1 MIRSVRRSLARAAAA
16 LALAAAAAPLAACA
30 SHVRADAVG
39 AEAVYRGVQASALSG
54 GEPSVAARLA
64 VERAG
69 LSQLWEDEPA
79 RAIVALHR
87 AAEVGDTRERLYA
100 LAELSMAEG
109 RRTGDARWSLGAA
122 VYAHLFLFGK
132 ADAPPPSAFDPRF
145 RLACDICARGLAD
158 AFRDDETREFRPRS
172 GRRPLPVG
180 WIDIDLPQER
190 VVLAG
195 ESFDLLQSADDF
207 AVEGMR
213 SRVRREGFGLP
224 LIAGRRADAG
234 PVVAGVGR
242 VSDRLRVPATAVLTV
257 DGELADAGAGRAKGT
272 LHLVAPQSGPTLR
285 IRDADVP
292 LAVDVTAPVAH
303 QLTESKFWSHEL
315 LGFLAK
321 SDDFENGLLL
331 AQPWQKGKIPLIL
344 VHGTASSPARW
355 AELLNEVSADP
366 EIAKRYQPWLFVYST
381 GAPILVSAASLRDAI
396 TQTVR
401 TLDPEGQDPALRRI
415 VVMGHSQGGLLTRL
429 VATSSGDRF
438 WQNMTD
444 RPIDSLDLSAD
455 ERAQLERVFFFEPLS
470 QVERVI
476 FLATPH
482 RGSFVA
488 GNFFGRLGSS
498 LIALPQTLVNDMTGI
513 VSRNIARLSGDRLGQ
528 LPTAVD
534 NMDPGSAFCAALA
547 ERPIAER
554 VRVNSIVAVDGEGAP
569 EDLDD
574 GVVAWKSAHL
584 PTAESELLVRSP
596 HSCQG
601 DPRTILEVRRILHL
615 HAAKR

>member
-1 MIRSVRRSLARAAAA
+1 MTHRIRRSIAKAAAAA
-16 LALAAAAAPLAACA
+16 LVALPAAMLAGCA

-39 AEAVYRGVQASALSG
+39 AEKVYRGVQESALSG
-54 GEPSVAARLA
+54 GEPSVPARLA
-64 VERAG
+64 IERAG
-69 LSQLWEDEPA
+69 LSDLWEDEPG

-87 AAEVGDTRERLYA
+87 AAEIGDTRERLYA

-122 VYAHLFLFGK
+122 VYAHLYLFGK
-132 ADAPPPSAFDPRF
+132 ADAPPPTAFDPRF
-145 RLACDICARGLAD
+145 RLACDISARGLAD
-158 AFRDDETREFRPRS
+158 AFRDDETGEFRPRS

-180 WIDIDLPQER
+180 SIDIDLPQEG
-190 VVLAG
+190 VELAG
-195 ESFDLLQSADDF
+195 EHFDLLMSADDF
-207 AVEGMR
+207 AVEGVR

-224 LIAGRRADAG
+224 LIAGRRAAG
-234 PVVAGVGR
+234 AAEARSVGR
-242 VSDRLRVPATAVLTV
+242 VPPQLRVAGTAVLTV
-257 DGELADAGAGRAKGT
+257 EGELADAGTGRVKGT
-272 LHLVAPQSGPTLR
+272 IHLVAPQASPVLR
-285 IRDADVP
+285 IRGADVP
-292 LAVDVTAPVAH
+292 LTVDVTAPVAQ
-303 QLTESKFWSHEL
+303 QLTESKLWSHEL
-315 LGFLAK
+315 LGFLSK
-321 SDDFENGLLL
+321 SEDFENGLLL
-331 AQPWQKGKIPLIL
+331 AQPWQPGKIPVIL

-366 EIAKRYQPWLFVYST
+366 EISRHYQPWLFIYST
-381 GAPILVSAASLRDAI
+381 GAPILVSAASLRDSI
-396 TQTVR
+396 TQTVQA
-401 TLDPEGQDPALRRI
+401 LDPEGRDPALKRI

-429 VATSSGDRF
+429 IATSSGDRF
-438 WQNMTD
+438 WRNVAE
-444 RPIDSLDLSAD
+444 RPIDALDLSAS
-455 ERAQLERVFFFEPLS
+455 EREQLERVFFFEPVP

-488 GNFFGRLGSS
+488 GNFFGRIGSS
-498 LIALPQTLVNDMTGI
+498 LIALPQTLVNDVTGI
-513 VSRNIARLSGDRLGQ
+513 VSRNLARVSGDRLGQ

-534 NMDPGSAFCAALA
+534 NMDPDSVFCAALA
-547 ERPIAER
+547 DLPISDR
-554 VRVNSIVAVDGEGAP
+554 IRVNSIVAVDGDGPP
-569 EDLDD
+569 EELDD